1 MKERTVHNNTLLSVN
16 NLKTYFHT
24 HKGLV
29 RAVDRASYNVD
40 RGAFVCLIGESG
52 SGKSVSAL
60 SIMGLID
67 TSPGIVDGEI
77 IFEGKNLLDALK
89 NYCSIS
95 ANGNA
100 INIVK
105 DISGW
110 RKKHRSNIAGIR
122 GRRIGMIFQDP
133 VSSLNPLFT
142 VADHIGESAG
152 LRYGKLNRKQKFDIA
167 VEWLNKVRIS
177 SPKDVA
183 RAYPFQLSGG
193 MAQRAMI
200 AVALA
205 AEPQLLIAD
214 EPTTALDATV
224 QLEIL
229 KLLKSLQ
236 EEMHLSVLFIT
247 HDISIGSNFADSI
260 AVMYAGR
267 VIESGSTASVFQRD
281 NNHPY
286 TDGLLHAALKI
297 TTDADDKKF
306 IKGNPPDSV
315 HHPSGCKFHPRC
327 ELKTELS
334 DEGER
339 CEREEPYDIK
349 VNKNHHVRCWKYEP
363 GY

>member
-1 MKERTVHNNTLLSVN
+1 MKEHNAHNGALLSVR
-16 NLKTYFHT
+16 NLRTYFHT
-24 HKGLV
+24 NKGLV
-29 RAVDRASYNVD
+29 RAVDRASYKVD
-40 RGAFVCLIGESG
+40 KGAFVCLIGESG

-67 TSPGIVDGEI
+67 TSPGIVGGEI
-77 IFEGKNLLDALK
+77 MFEGTNLLEDLGK
-89 NYCSIS
+89 YCTINSNGSSID
-95 ANGNA
+95 
-100 INIVK
+100 IVK

-110 RKKHRSNIAGIR
+110 RKRHRLNIAGIR

-152 LRYGKLNRKQKFDIA
+152 LRHDKLSRKQKFEIA
-167 VEWLNKVRIS
+167 LEWLSKVRIS
-177 SPKDVA
+177 SPKEVVH
-183 RAYPFQLSGG
+183 AYPFQLSGG
-193 MAQRAMI
+193 MAQRVMI

-236 EEMHLSVLFIT
+236 EEMHLSILFIT

-267 VIESGSTASVFQRD
+267 VIESGPPHAIFQRD

-306 IKGNPPDSV
+306 IKGSPPDSV

-327 ELKTELS
+327 ELKSELS
-334 DEGER
+334 DGGSR
-339 CEREEPYDIK
+339 CEREEPHDIK
-349 VNKNHHVRCWKYEP
+349 VNENHHIRCWKYEP
-363 GY
+363 GN